1 MATKN
6 DRRLLF
12 LLSAVLVADAD
23 ADGVSP
29 SKRRV
34 MNLLLRKR
42 FPELGLTERWELVG
56 RALQGMPK
64 LSDGVAFLTLIEQQS
79 SKLAKE
85 LDADGQREMMLT
97 LLDVGIADKPVPPAV
112 ERVLRTAA
120 RPLGF
125 AETLRMPA

>member
-12 LLSAVLVADAD
+12 LLSAVLVADASTE
-23 ADGVSP
+23 GVSP

-34 MNLLLRKR
+34 MNLHLRKS
-42 FPELGLTERWELVG
+42 FPDLSLTERWELVG
-56 RALQGMPK
+56 RALKGMPK
-64 LSDGVAFLTLIEQQS
+64 ISDGVAFLSLVESQS
-79 SKLAKE
+79 RKLASG
-85 LDADGQREMMLT
+85 LDAEEQREMMLT
-97 LLDVGIADKPVPPAV
+97 LLDVGIADKPVPPTV

-125 AETLRMPA
+125 ADTLRMPA